1 MINKGI
7 RYFINIIFIFIVDSW
22 SQYNNPEEGTEREG
36 DIHYSK
42 SRKTITTENI
52 LLWPNGIVNYYV
64 HSSIGKSFLQF

>member
-22 SQYNNPEEGTEREG
+22 SQYNNPEEGIEQEG
-36 DIHYSK
+36 DIYQSK

-64 HSSIGKSFLQF
+64 HSSIGKPFLQF